1 MLKDEVQP
9 AARVAQPGLLPSLG
23 VFTTMMVVIGGVIGS
38 GVFRKS
44 GVMAAEVGSPTVLLG
59 VWLLAGIITMFGT
72 LATAEISSMI
82 PETGGQYVYFER
94 MYGPFVAYLYG
105 WGVFAVIQTGSIAA
119 LAYVFAEFSTHFI
132 HLPELSGTAATW
144 SFHLPFIGDVVPLRE
159 FGVKSFAV
167 VVIGVLTA
175 VNYLGVRFGGIVQD
189 VFSVAKIAGMLL
201 LLGAV
206 LLPTSGGSWSNLT
219 TPSAFIR
226 KDGFAM
232 VMAVAAALQGAFWA
246 YDGWIKAS
254 YIAGE
259 IRNAQ
264 HVLPRATVYGMLI
277 VTALYLL
284 MNLGYCWVLP
294 IDEMA
299 KSKLVA
305 ADAAEKVFAG
315 GGKWIALV
323 VMISTFGANNA
334 VVLSSARVYFAMA
347 QRNVFPS
354 FFGRAHP
361 RFHTPG
367 ASLIAQAVWS
377 SALVF
382 SGTFDML
389 TDTLIFVAWI
399 SYAAGAYGV
408 FVLRR
413 REPNTPRPYKV
424 PGYPW
429 VPGIF
434 VLFAAAF
441 LGLTVYND
449 VMNYR
454 AALAAGRPGLINCA
468 FGMGLVLIG
477 APIYFFYRAKRKV
490 S

>member
-1 MLKDEVQP
+1 MKDDRSGLVP
-9 AARVAQPGLLPSLG
+9 ALG

-72 LATAEISSMI
+72 LATAEVSSMI

-119 LAYVFAEFSTHFI
+119 LAYVFAEFSTHFV
-132 HLPELSGTAATW
+132 HLPELTGPAATW
-144 SFHLPFIGDVVPLRE
+144 AFHLPFIGDVVPLRE
-159 FGVKSFAV
+159 FGVKLLAV
-167 VVIGVLTA
+167 GVIVVLTT

-189 VFSVAKIAGMLL
+189 VFSIAKIAGMLL

-206 LLPTSGGSWSNLT
+206 FLPTSGGNFSNLT
-219 TPSAFIR
+219 APSAFIR
-226 KDGFAM
+226 KDGLAM

-259 IRNAQ
+259 IKNAQ

-277 VTALYLL
+277 VTALYLA

-294 IDEMA
+294 VDEMA

-305 ADAAEKVFAG
+305 ADAAEKVFSG
-315 GGKWIALV
+315 GAKWIALV

-347 QRNVFPS
+347 QRNVFPA

-377 SALVF
+377 SMLVF

-399 SYAAGAYGV
+399 SYGLGVLGV

-413 REPNTPRPYKV
+413 KEPNTPRPYKV

-429 VPGIF
+429 VPAAF
-434 VLFAAAF
+434 VLFSAAF
-441 LGLTVYND
+441 LFLTIYND
-449 VMNYR
+449 IINYR
-454 AALAAGRPGLINCA
+454 AALAAAKPALINCA
-468 FGMGLVLIG
+468 FGTGLVLIG
-477 APIYFFYRAKRKV
+477 APIYFFYRAKKRQDRSV
-490 S
+490 H

>member
-1 MLKDEVQP
+1 MKDD
-9 AARVAQPGLLPSLG
+9 RPGLVPALG

-44 GVMAAEVGSPTVLLG
+44 GVMAAEVGSPVVLLG
-59 VWLLAGIITMFGT
+59 VWVLAGLITMFGT
-72 LATAEISSMI
+72 LATAEVSSMI

-119 LAYVFAEFSTHFI
+119 LAYVFAEFSTQFV
-132 HLPELSGTAATW
+132 HLPELSGSAAVW
-144 SFHLPFIGDVVPLRE
+144 AIHVPFIGDVMPFKEL
-159 FGVKSFAV
+159 GVKVLAV
-167 VVIGVLTA
+167 IVIAVLTT
-175 VNYLGVRFGGIVQD
+175 VNYVGVRAGGIVQD
-189 VFSVAKIAGMLL
+189 VFSVAKIVGMLL
-201 LLGAV
+201 LLIGMF
-206 LLPTSGGSWSNLT
+206 LPTSGGSMSHLT
-219 TPSAFIR
+219 TPSAFIH
-226 KDGFAM
+226 KEGLAM
-232 VMAVAAALQGAFWA
+232 VIAVAAALQGAFWA

-264 HVLPRATVYGMLI
+264 HVLPRATVYGMLV

-294 IDEMA
+294 VDEMA

-305 ADAAEKVFAG
+305 ADAAQKVFSS

-347 QRNVFPS
+347 QRNVFPA
-354 FFGRAHP
+354 FFGRAHR

-367 ASLIAQAVWS
+367 ASLIAQSIWS

-399 SYAAGAYGV
+399 SYALGAYGV

-413 REPNTPRPYKV
+413 KEPNTPRPYRV

-441 LGLTVYND
+441 LCLTIYND

-454 AALAAGRPGLINCA
+454 AAVAAGKTGLINSA
-468 FGMGLVLIG
+468 FGTGLVLIG
-477 APIYFFYRAKRKV
+477 APIYFFYRSRQNKPESLVPA
-490 S
+490 

>member
-1 MLKDEVQP
+1 MKEE
-9 AARVAQPGLLPSLG
+9 RSGLLPALG

-44 GVMAAEVGSPTVLLG
+44 GVMAAEVGSPMVLLG
-59 VWLLAGIITMFGT
+59 VWLLAGVITMFGT
-72 LATAEISSMI
+72 LATAEVSGMI

-132 HLPELSGTAATW
+132 SLGGLSENAAAW
-144 SFHLPFIGDVVPLRE
+144 AIHLPFIGDVRPLHE
-159 FGVKSFAV
+159 FGVKVFAV
-167 VVIGVLTA
+167 GIIAVLTTI
-175 VNYLGVRFGGIVQD
+175 NYLGVRFGGIVQD
-189 VFSVAKIAGMLL
+189 IFTVAKVAGMLL

-206 LLPTSGGSWSNLT
+206 LLPSSGGSWTNFT
-219 TPSAFIR
+219 EPSAVIR
-226 KDGFAM
+226 KDGLTM
-232 VMAVAAALQGAFWA
+232 VIAIAAALQGAFWA

-305 ADAAEKVFAG
+305 ADAAEKVFSG

-347 QRNVFPS
+347 QRNVFPA
-354 FFGRAHP
+354 FFGRVHR

-399 SYAAGAYGV
+399 SYGLGV
-408 FVLRR
+408 FGLFVLRR
-413 REPNTPRPYKV
+413 KEPNTPRPYRV

-429 VPGIF
+429 VPAIF
-434 VLFAAAF
+434 VVFSAAF
-441 LGLTVYND
+441 LFLTIYND

-454 AALAAGRPGLINCA
+454 AAVATGKPGLINCA
-468 FGMGLVLIG
+468 FGTGLVLIG
-477 APIYFFYRAKRKV
+477 APIYFFYRRRQKV
-490 S
+490 LCAQSSSSP

>member
-1 MLKDEVQP
+1 MKDE
-9 AARVAQPGLLPSLG
+9 RTGLLPALG
-23 VFTTMMVVIGGVIGS
+23 VFTTMMIVIGGVIGS

-44 GVMAAEVGSPTVLLG
+44 GVMAAQLGSPTLLLG
-59 VWLLAGIITMFGT
+59 VWVLAGVITMFGT
-72 LATAEISSMI
+72 LAMAELSGMI

-94 MYGPFVAYLYG
+94 IYGPFVAYLYG

-119 LAYVFAEFSTHFI
+119 LAYVFAEFSTHFVAVGD
-132 HLPELSGTAATW
+132 LGPKAAAW
-144 SFHLPFIGDVVPLRE
+144 AFHLPFIGDVRPFQE
-159 FGVKSFAV
+159 FGVKAIAV
-167 VVIGVLTA
+167 GVIAVLTA
-175 VNYLGVRFGGIVQD
+175 VNYMGVRVGGIVQD
-189 VFSVAKIAGMLL
+189 AFTVAKIAGMLL

-206 LLPTSGGSWSNLT
+206 LLPSSGGSFANLT
-219 TPSAFIR
+219 TASTVIH
-226 KDGFAM
+226 KDGLM
-232 VMAVAAALQGAFWA
+232 LVMAVAAALQGAFWA
-246 YDGWIKAS
+246 YDGWNKAAF
-254 YIAGE
+254 IAGE

-264 HVLPRATVYGMLI
+264 HVVPRATVYGMLV

-294 IDEMA
+294 VNEMA
-299 KSKLVA
+299 NSKLVA
-305 ADAAEKVFAG
+305 ADAAEKVFSG
-315 GGKWIALV
+315 GAKWIALV

-347 QRNVFPS
+347 HRNVFPA
-354 FFGRAHP
+354 FFGRVHA

-367 ASLIAQAVWS
+367 ASLIAQGVWS

-399 SYAAGAYGV
+399 SYGMGVLGV

-413 REPNTPRPYKV
+413 RQPDAARPYKV
-424 PGYPW
+424 PGFPW

-434 VLFAAAF
+434 VIFAAAF
-441 LGLTVYND
+441 LFLTVYND

-454 AALAAGRPGLINCA
+454 AAVAAGKPGLINCA
-468 FGMGLVLIG
+468 FGTGLVLIG
-477 APIYFFYRAKRKV
+477 APIYFFYRAKQKALCATV
-490 S
+490 SSAS

>member
-1 MLKDEVQP
+1 MKDD
-9 AARVAQPGLLPSLG
+9 RPGLVPALG

-44 GVMAAEVGSPTVLLG
+44 GVMAAEVGSPVVLLG
-59 VWLLAGIITMFGT
+59 VWVLAGLITMFGT
-72 LATAEISSMI
+72 LATAEVSSMI

-119 LAYVFAEFSTHFI
+119 LAYVFAEFSTQFVP
-132 HLPELSGTAATW
+132 LPELSGSAAMW
-144 SFHLPFIGDVVPLRE
+144 AIHMPFIGDVMPLKE
-159 FGVKSFAV
+159 IGVKVLAV
-167 VVIGVLTA
+167 IVIAVLTT
-175 VNYLGVRFGGIVQD
+175 VNYVGVRAGGIVQD

-201 LLGAV
+201 LLLGMF
-206 LLPTSGGSWSNLT
+206 LPASSGSVSHLT
-219 TPSAFIR
+219 TPSMSIH
-226 KDGFAM
+226 KEGLAM
-232 VMAVAAALQGAFWA
+232 VIAVAAALQGAFWA

-264 HVLPRATVYGMLI
+264 HVLPRATVYGMLV

-294 IDEMA
+294 VDEMA

-305 ADAAEKVFAG
+305 ADAAQKVFSS

-323 VMISTFGANNA
+323 VMISTFGVNNA

-347 QRNVFPS
+347 QRNVFPA
-354 FFGRAHP
+354 FFGRAHR

-367 ASLIAQAVWS
+367 ASLIAQSIWS

-399 SYAAGAYGV
+399 SYALGAYGV

-413 REPNTPRPYKV
+413 KEPNTPRPYRV
-424 PGYPW
+424 PGYPVLPW
-429 VPGIF
+429 VF
-434 VLFAAAF
+434 VLFSALF
-441 LGLTVYND
+441 LALTVYND
-449 VMNYR
+449 LGAYR
-454 AALAAGRPGLINCA
+454 AATAAGKPAFINPA
-468 FGMGLVLIG
+468 FGVALVLLG
-477 APIYFFYRAKRKV
+477 TPIYFFYRAK
-490 S
+490 

>member
-1 MLKDEVQP
+1 MKDE
-9 AARVAQPGLLPSLG
+9 RPGLLPALG
-23 VFTTMMVVIGGVIGS
+23 VFTTMMLVIGGVIGS

-44 GVMAAEVGSPTVLLG
+44 GVMAAEVGSPMVLLG

-72 LATAEISSMI
+72 LATAEISGMI

-119 LAYVFAEFSTHFI
+119 LAYVFAEFSTQFV
-132 HLPELSGTAATW
+132 HLPELSGNASAW
-144 SFHLPFIGDVVPLRE
+144 AIHLPFIGDVRPFHE
-159 FGVKSFAV
+159 FGIKAFAV
-167 VVIGVLTA
+167 GVIVVLTA
-175 VNYLGVRFGGIVQD
+175 VNYVGVRAGGIVQD
-189 VFSVAKIAGMLL
+189 IFSVAKIAGMLL

-206 LLPTSGGSWSNLT
+206 FLPSSGGGWNNMT
-219 TPSAFIR
+219 EPSAVIR
-226 KDGFAM
+226 KDGLSM

-246 YDGWIKAS
+246 YDGWIKPS

-264 HVLPRATVYGMLI
+264 YVLPRATVLGML
-277 VTALYLL
+277 VVMALYLA

-294 IDEMA
+294 VDEMA
-299 KSKLVA
+299 KSRLVA
-305 ADAAEKVFAG
+305 ADAAEKVFSG

-347 QRNVFPS
+347 QRNVFPA
-354 FFGRAHP
+354 FFGRVHP

-367 ASLIAQAVWS
+367 ASLIAQAAWS

-399 SYAAGAYGV
+399 SYGLGVFGV

-413 REPNTPRPYKV
+413 REPDAPRPYKV

-429 VPGIF
+429 VPGLF
-434 VLFAAAF
+434 VLFSAAF
-441 LGLTVYND
+441 LCLTIYND

-454 AALAAGRPGLINCA
+454 AAVAVGKPGLINCA
-468 FGMGLVLIG
+468 FGTGLVLIG
-477 APIYFFYRAKRKV
+477 APIYFFYRSRRKV
-490 S
+490 VCAELQSSR